1 MDELDMMMEELLY
14 DPDLVKEFERAAEES
29 ILQQIYE
36 RGDRP
41 Y

>member
-1 MDELDMMMEELLY
+1 MNELDMMMEELLN
-14 DPDLVKEFERAAEES
+14 DPDFVEELERATEDS

>member
-1 MDELDMMMEELLY
+1 MDELDMMMEELLN
-14 DPDLVKEFERAAEES
+14 DPDFVEELERAAEDS

-36 RGDRP
+36 RGERP

>member
-1 MDELDMMMEELLY
+1 MNELDMLMEELIN
-14 DPDLVKEFERAAEES
+14 DPDFMEELERVAEES

-36 RGDRP
+36 RGERP

>member
-1 MDELDMMMEELLY
+1 MDELDMMMEELLN
-14 DPDLVKEFERAAEES
+14 DPDFVEELERAAEES

-36 RGDRP
+36 RGDRS

>member
-1 MDELDMMMEELLY
+1 MNELDMMMEELIN
-14 DPDLVKEFERAAEES
+14 DPEFMEELERAAEDS

>member
-1 MDELDMMMEELLY
+1 MNELDMMMEELMN
-14 DPDLVKEFERAAEES
+14 DPDFMEELERAVEEAV
-29 ILQQIYE
+29 LQQIYE

>member
-1 MDELDMMMEELLY
+1 MNELVMMMEELLN
-14 DPDLVKEFERAAEES
+14 DPDFIEELERAAEDS

>member
-1 MDELDMMMEELLY
+1 MDELDMMMEELINDSDFMEEL
-14 DPDLVKEFERAAEES
+14 ERAAEES

-36 RGDRP
+36 RGERP

>member
-1 MDELDMMMEELLY
+1 MNELDMMMEDLMN
-14 DPDLVKEFERAAEES
+14 DPDFMEELERAVEES
-29 ILQQIYE
+29 VLQQIYE

>member
-1 MDELDMMMEELLY
+1 MDELDMMMEELLN
-14 DPDLVKEFERAAEES
+14 DPDFVEELERAAEES

-36 RGDRP
+36 RGDKP